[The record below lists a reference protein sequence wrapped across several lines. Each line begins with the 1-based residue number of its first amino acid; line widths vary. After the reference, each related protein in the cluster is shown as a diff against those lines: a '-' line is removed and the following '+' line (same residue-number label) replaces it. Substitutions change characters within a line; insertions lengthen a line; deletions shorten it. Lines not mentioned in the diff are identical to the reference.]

1 MNSYQKEQLEALAM
15 VRSRLRQMKPAGVDQ
30 LNASMGPYLEFRSR
44 LERFTQTHMAG
55 HCTRSCFQSRTS
67 ACCSRDGIITFWAD
81 VVINA
86 VCATPERMDLMAS
99 SIQQPLR
106 AEKCIYLGETGCVWK
121 IRPLVCAM
129 FVCDAIQADVIDADA
144 RRSAQWRRFTAQ
156 AKSFRWPDRPVLF
169 DQLEMIFLDL
179 GCRSPLMYINNS
191 PGLMRVKQKAA
202 GSKAKFSPD
211 HTP

>member
-1 MNSYQKEQLEALAM
+1 MNSYQKEQLEALTM
-15 VRSRLRQMKPAGVDQ
+15 VRSHLRQMNPARVDH
-30 LNASMGPYLEFRSR
+30 LNASMGPYHEFRRS

-86 VCATPERMDLMAS
+86 VCATPERLDLMTS
-99 SIQQPLR
+99 SIRQPLR

-129 FVCDAIQADVIDADA
+129 FVCDAVQADVIDADA
-144 RRSAQWRRFTAQ
+144 ERSAQWRRFTMQ
-156 AKSFRWPDRPVLF
+156 AKSFRWPNRPVLF
-169 DQLEMIFLDL
+169 DQLELIFLDL
-179 GCRSPLMYINNS
+179 GCRSALMYINNS
-191 PGLMRVKQKAA
+191 PGLMRVKQKAG
-202 GSKAKFSPD
+202 GSNA
-211 HTP
+211 